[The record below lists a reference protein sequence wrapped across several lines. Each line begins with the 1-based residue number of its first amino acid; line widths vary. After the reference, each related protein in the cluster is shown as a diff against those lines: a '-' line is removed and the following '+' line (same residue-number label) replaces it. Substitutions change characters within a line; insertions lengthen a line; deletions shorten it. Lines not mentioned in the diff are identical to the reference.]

1 MPFQS
6 EKQRRYMHAN
16 LPEIAK
22 RWERDYANGGIARVP
37 LGTGGFP
44 DFFQMTPENIAAAR
58 NTSWPSAIK
67 QDWGAGWRRNPTN
80 VAQGSRVGARSYI
93 NQGINSLRGKFNPGS
108 NVGGATNLMRKVALG
123 AKNVLPRLLSKAALP
138 LELLRATPANADEVN
153 MTEQDWE
160 NLRSGNKS
168 PQNNYKEEFKSL
180 YDQGTYDN
188 FSLAMDDA
196 ERYAKGEKT
205 NHEKLTGYNPIT
217 DIYDRDY
224 TAGEHYNMTPDA
236 ITRSMQT
243 RGPDHMRRQTNF
255 PTASHMRRQTNFP
268 TSTAQQFANLG
279 RPHTG
284 FEEYDKW
291 GNRRMAQ
298 EKMDPARPQKKGLGA
313 GITAAWSALKGSPL
327 GSVVAQA
334 FRGPQLTPQQ
344 KQMNTNFMK
353 QYGVTRDSPTMGG
366 RMVGG
371 PFAGMNAPG
380 TSAFGSKTSQ
390 EMAQKWMNKYGGMK
404 YTTPKMQQ
412 KQQQIKNIA
421 TMNQGPAGIN
431 TGSGDKGQHTT
442 QGKSTGSY
450 QGHGSHHFNRGG
462 LAGLWPS

>member
-16 LPEIAK
+16 LPRIAK
-22 RWERDYANGGIARVP
+22 RWERDYANGGITRIP

-44 DFFQMTPENIAAAR
+44 DFFQMNPENIATAR
-58 NTSWPSAIK
+58 NTSWPNAIK

-236 ITRSMQT
+236 RTRAMRQDLKSV
-243 RGPDHMRRQTNF
+243 PDHT
-255 PTASHMRRQTNFP
+255 RRQTNFP

-279 RPHTG
+279 QPHKG
-284 FEEYDKW
+284 FEQSGADLDKW

-298 EKMDPARPQKKGLGA
+298 EKLNQYPQKKGLGE
-313 GITAAWSALKGSPL
+313 GITAAWNSLKESPL
-327 GSVVAQA
+327 GSAVGQA

-353 QYGVTRDSPTMGG
+353 QYGVTRAPPTMGG

-390 EMAQKWMNKYGGMK
+390 EMAQKWALKNQHRQYK
-404 YTTPKMQQ
+404 TPEMQQ
-412 KQQQIKNIA
+412 KQQNIINIA
-421 TMNQGPAGIN
+421 TGGRDPG
-431 TGSGDKGQHTT
+431 TGTT
-442 QGKSTGSY
+442 VTGHGKSGMGRDPSDRMA
-450 QGHGSHHFNRGG
+450 RGG
-462 LAGLWPS
+462 IAGLWPR